1 MNFIQLI
8 CEKLEMIGSDMS
20 DDWYKEQQK
29 FFDQYKKIGQ
39 EIKNLNT
46 EIEKTYTQSDI
57 LTDQIDNILQ
67 NDQNNNEIIR
77 IIPETAKII
86 PKDWICI
93 TYHNKWK

>member
-1 MNFIQLI
+1 MCTKRILYDQLI
-8 CEKLEMIGSDMS
+8 ESRIELSNSRQEKFDKLFKL
-20 DDWYKEQQK
+20 YKEQQK

-77 IIPETAKII
+77 VIPETAKII
-86 PKDWICI
+86 PKD
-93 TYHNKWK
+93 